1 MRRCPLIFVNFE
13 RANWL
18 AADLAADPFGASLVA
33 AGVPLETIKAWS
45 VDPRVKLDAAGA
57 EGSIFD
63 ALEDTDAPQCL
74 AKCAA
79 LAKL

>member
-1 MRRCPLIFVNFE
+1 MPL
-13 RANWL
+13 A
-18 AADLAADPFGASLVA
+18 
-33 AGVPLETIKAWS
+33 TIKAWS
-45 VDPRVKLDAAGA
+45 IDPRVKLDDAGA